1 MPTAKE
7 IIIFLE
13 QIGLTD
19 FILPFLLVFTV
30 VYGTLQKSKVLG
42 KQKRIDAMVALV
54 IGLFVVY
61 MVRTMHIVNLF
72 AQYFALV
79 LVAGVLLS
87 IVIMFLGAK
96 KKQVNIVLGIFGIA
110 IALVL
115 LYVLSDLGF
124 IDLRFLQSFILPVL
138 AVIAF
143 VAFIWYLT
151 KTPKPEQAP
160 ERAAER
166 PSQAAPS
173 EAPARE
179 ASVVKKGKRKGKFSE
194 IKPGER
200 IRIS

>member
-1 MPTAKE
+1 MAVKDTLV
-7 IIIFLE
+7 FLE
-13 QIGLTD
+13 KIGLTD
-19 FILPFLLVFTV
+19 VILPFLLVFTV
-30 VYGTLQKSKVLG
+30 VYGVLQRSKVLG
-42 KQKRIDAMVALV
+42 KQRKIDAIVALV

-61 MVRTMHIVNLF
+61 MVNTMHIVNLF

-96 KKQVNIVLGIFGIA
+96 GKYLNFIVGIFGIA

-115 LYVLSDLGF
+115 LFALSDLGF
-124 IDLRFLQSFILPVL
+124 IDLSFLQSFILPVL

-143 VAFIWYLT
+143 IAFIWYIT
-151 KTPKPEQAP
+151 KTSTKTREPAP
-160 ERAAER
+160 SAER
-166 PSQAAPS
+166 PPQPAP
-173 EAPARE
+173 EAPAE
-179 ASVVKKGKRKGKFSE
+179 APKIKKGKRKGKFSE